1 MDLSRDLFLSEFI
14 INYLQTTY
22 PDVYSDIAIIHKYIE
37 YKQLKDLE
45 IENDLSDKDRQRLDE
60 LNVYFFGSSSGEL
73 NGDAGYNLITMY
85 KNTVDIIE
93 KLIDTNDTAVHD
105 VVNELVSLIQVNIKD
120 DDAFKKYIN
129 ELVLPSI
136 FKENAPTVSEET
148 VKGTLQELPK
158 VNYTIGQKLK
168 IQPEIKRKSDI
179 INQAKV
185 KEDAER
191 AQRIAERQRIIDEKA
206 KQGNTS
212 SFLSNLFNPT
222 KADGKSDD
230 KKEGKSES
238 KKTDNDEEPDN
249 EEEADSKDDD
259 KKADDNSSIIYS
271 NSPQI
276 LPVNKDVVIKDFNP
290 DEFFDIDV
298 EESNIHNISLP
309 QSPPSS
315 SSSSPPSSPP
325 HKPSP
330 YSPTLPSAP
339 SSPTSP
345 HSPSSSSTPSPPSS
359 PTSPPSSPSTAQT
372 LLQGLS
378 GYDEI
383 KEFHTIP
390 SILLSEGLTINDS
403 DLFIQDKNDDTQHFG
418 KIDLF
423 RKPAT
428 TGGFNKIND
437 FDEIYDK
444 VKDLKIIKKINNKEL
459 IYLLLN
465 THSLS
470 SLITKN
476 KSEKI
481 LKQYINSILLTIIEK
496 LKKTIKIFIKNDVLL
511 SSYFDLREIIF
522 YNLINYLYPYYG
534 YVIDYKILGNIIEI
548 LNSDYNYHVKKNNKY
563 LLFFI
568 YKYSKLQDISKLIGY
583 DSFKTYITIN
593 SLGKLNDK
601 IKLNN
606 VSYNISDSKSLSLY
620 NFIDLKREFNVHL
633 TDIQLKQSIKE
644 LKKFSVEN
652 KKGYFV
658 INSEIIDKICIYSDN
673 IFKKKYNN
681 LAIINFDNYL
691 EKKIEIPKSFSDIT
705 YSILYLSSFLFRNEK
720 EISSKIYCELVR
732 NYVEIEKTN
741 KTTLKSIAYQMIY
754 MMYKRINKNKLLE
767 KLQKIKTIE
776 QPQLFINPKLIK
788 IEKFNEIIISF
799 LIDFYNY
806 CEAKKLYNSFYD
818 IFVPF
823 LSYYYYYDINNKL
836 QIMAQE
842 LLCNKKNKFL
852 LGGGY
857 DDEYDNHKIEY
868 REFNEKNNYK
878 SEDQEDNSF
887 TQEKIEM
894 IKQICEEI
902 KKKPERIES
911 DKEAL
916 INKIKDIFT
925 LKLGGKTIDI
935 GEEGNYESE
944 IDTFIQDNSLAKP
957 ENIQNLNQLLTTIN
971 IKLSNIKSIIDTESK
986 ELRKIDYEI
995 KINDELEKFIEVIDN
1010 QDLKEYDS
1018 PSLLRIQSLNK
1029 SKPILKSIKDYN
1041 SYWKTILKDCY
1052 DEIFNFYTNL
1062 ENRIDIIKNAIRA
1075 NKIDDRYNRYD
1086 RDDRDKKDHIDGGS
1100 KFIRGGAD
1108 IPKNLKDNIE
1118 KLVKKLQ
1125 DKGNDIKKEI
1135 DEISVDLGRFKTKQF
1150 VTANPTRK
1158 IISNEIIDKNDY
1170 NIFDKLLNSYE
1181 ADYNNPKI
1189 PHQITDDLFYTKVK
1203 ANNLDPEEEL
1213 KITFNDKLIFIG
1225 VVYVLRLI
1233 ASYMTYYMIEMSYS
1247 TTLSRSLYYYILC
1260 YILVFI
1266 IIVFIINFDTFF
1278 LRIFVNYLNMHINTL
1293 GITTHIF
1300 LMVVFVY
1307 IVYLLIINI
1316 NGYEREKSRLND
1328 SEKIKLKYKMDLLTM
1343 IIFVFI
1349 CLLTFII

>member
-148 VKGTLQELPK
+148 VKGTLSELPK
-158 VNYTIGQKLK
+158 VNYTITQKLK

-179 INQAKV
+179 INQAKE
-185 KEDAER
+185 KEETER
-191 AQRIAERQRIIDEKA
+191 DRRIAERQRIIDEKA

-212 SFLSNLFNPT
+212 SFLSNLFKPT
-222 KADGKSDD
+222 KTDGKPDD
-230 KKEGKSES
+230 KAKSKKTDG
-238 KKTDNDEEPDN
+238 KKTDNDEE
-249 EEEADSKDDD
+249 ADRKDDS
-259 KKADDNSSIIYS
+259 KKADDNS
-271 NSPQI
+271 PQT
-276 LPVNKDVVIKDFNP
+276 LHVNEDIGIKDFNL

-298 EESNIHNISLP
+298 EESNINNISLP
-309 QSPPSS
+309 PSPSS
-315 SSSSPPSSPP
+315 SSSSPSHSPP
-325 HKPSP
+325 LESL
-330 YSPTLPSAP
+330 TELRGM
-339 SSPTSP
+339 
-345 HSPSSSSTPSPPSS
+345 
-359 PTSPPSSPSTAQT
+359 
-372 LLQGLS
+372 L
-378 GYDEI
+378 
-383 KEFHTIP
+383 
-390 SILLSEGLTINDS
+390 SILLPEGLTNNNE
-403 DLFIQDKNDDTQHFG
+403 LFIQNNSDYTQPE
-418 KIDLF
+418 KI
-423 RKPAT
+423 
-428 TGGFNKIND
+428 GGFNKIND

-444 VKDLKIIKKINNKEL
+444 VKDLKIIKNINNKEL

-470 SLITKN
+470 LLITKN

-481 LKQYINSILLTIIEK
+481 LKQYVNSILLTIIEK
-496 LKKTIKIFIKNDVLL
+496 LKKTIKIFIKHDVLL

-522 YNLINYLYPYYG
+522 YNLINYLYSYYG
-534 YVIDYKILGNIIEI
+534 YIIDYKILENIIEI

-568 YKYSKLQDISKLIGY
+568 YKYSKLQDISKLLGY
-583 DSFKTYITIN
+583 DSFKTYMTIN

-606 VSYNISDSKSLSLY
+606 VSYDISDSKSLSLY

-633 TDIQLKQSIKE
+633 TDIQLKQCIKE
-644 LKKFSVEN
+644 LKKYSNEN

-658 INSEIIDKICIYSDN
+658 INIEIIDKICIYSDN
-673 IFKKKYNN
+673 IFKKKYNS

-741 KTTLKSIAYQMIY
+741 KKTLKSIAYQMIY

-776 QPQLFINPKLIK
+776 EPQLFINPKLIK

-823 LSYYYYYDINNKL
+823 LSHYYYYDINNKL

-857 DDEYDNHKIEY
+857 DDEYDNHKIEHS
-868 REFNEKNNYK
+868 EFNGKNDYK
-878 SEDQEDNSF
+878 SKDQEDNYF

-894 IKQICEEI
+894 IKKICEEI
-902 KKKPERIES
+902 KKKTESIES

-916 INKIKDIFT
+916 INKISNIFT
-925 LKLGGKTIDI
+925 LKLGENEIEI
-935 GEEGNYESE
+935 GEENYEIE
-944 IDTFIQDNSLAKP
+944 IDTFIRENSLAKS
-957 ENIQNLNQLLTTIN
+957 ENIQKLNQLLTTIN
-971 IKLSNIKSIIDTESK
+971 IKLSNIRSIIDTSK
-986 ELRKIDYEI
+986 ESNKSNELKKIDYEI
-995 KINDELEKFIEVIDN
+995 KINDELEKFIEAIDN

-1052 DEIFNFYTNL
+1052 DEIYNIYSNL
-1062 ENRIDIIKNAIRA
+1062 ETRIDIIKNAIKA

-1086 RDDRDKKDHIDGGS
+1086 RDKKDHIEGGS
-1100 KFIRGGAD
+1100 KFIKGGN

-1213 KITFNDKLIFIG
+1213 KITFNDKLMFIV